1 VEVCRRNRLIISKVE
16 RKGDDDWMKRCTRME
31 VEGNR
36 PRGRPRK
43 TWMKMLE
50 DDTKRCALSPADAKY
65 RSLWRGRIHDVKW
78 PICLCVLTK

>member
-1 VEVCRRNRLIISKVE
+1 VEPISDVYRRNRLRWFRQVE

-43 TWMKMLE
+43 TWMKTSE
-50 DDTKRCALSPADAKY
+50 DDVRRCVVSPADAKDI
-65 RSLWRGRIHDVKW
+65 RLWRWRIYNAK
-78 PICLCVLTK
+78 